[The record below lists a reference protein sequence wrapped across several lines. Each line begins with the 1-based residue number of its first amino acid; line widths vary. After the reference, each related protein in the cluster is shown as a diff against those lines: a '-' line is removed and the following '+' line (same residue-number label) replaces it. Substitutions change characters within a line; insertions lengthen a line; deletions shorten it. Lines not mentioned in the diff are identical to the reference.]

1 MKKFIIVAV
10 ILGGISFTSC
20 KKCKVCTVYRE
31 GVEVEKNEKCD
42 EDLDKADQEDNYNTI
57 FETGTKCE

>member
-1 MKKFIIVAV
+1 MKKLILVAV

-20 KKCKVCTVYRE
+20 KKCKNCTVYLNGE
-31 GVEVEKNEKCD
+31 QVETSEKCD
-42 EDLDKADQEDNYNTI
+42 EELDKADKEDNYNTD